1 MKNIAA
7 NTNVNFAIAFILSL
21 GFFVVP
27 PANAQNGDWPSGV
40 SIVEKVN
47 ARDEGEAVSRT
58 VLMEMTDRRGKKRV
72 RNTTGYRKYY
82 GDEKRTVIF
91 YKSPKNIKGTAFL
104 TYDYPDI
111 EKDDDQ
117 WLYLPAMRKV
127 RRISASDRG
136 DYFLGTDFSYEDIK
150 KESKV
155 TIEDYVWKTIGEES
169 IDGHDCYVMEGVPV
183 SKEIAK
189 ELGYGRT
196 KSWVDKEIWMAR
208 KVDYWDIRGKYL
220 KTNHITDIRNIQ
232 GIWTLHQMDVQNH
245 KTGHHTRFTFSD
257 IDYESGVDDD
267 VFTKRALKRG
277 R

>member
-1 MKNIAA
+1 
-7 NTNVNFAIAFILSL
+7 
-21 GFFVVP
+21 
-27 PANAQNGDWPSGV
+27 
-40 SIVEKVN
+40 
-47 ARDEGEAVSRT
+47 
-58 VLMEMTDRRGKKRV
+58 MT
-72 RNTTGYRKYY
+72 
-82 GDEKRTVIF
+82 F
-91 YKSPKNIKGTAFL
+91 
-104 TYDYPDI
+104 DYPEV

-155 TIEDYVWKTIGEES
+155 TIEDYTWKTIGEETL
-169 IDGHDCYVMEGVPV
+169 DGHDCYVTEAIPV

-196 KSWVDKEIWMAR
+196 KAWVDKEIWMAR
-208 KVDYWDIRGKYL
+208 KIDYWDTRGNYL
-220 KTNHITDIRNIQ
+220 KTNHITDIRNVQ

-245 KTGHHTRFTFSD
+245 KTDHHTRFTFSD
-257 IDYESGVDDD
+257 IDYKSGVDDD